1 MFLVS
6 SLLFC
11 SSMLEANEY
20 IYEAFGVAF
29 LVLFRRRKADFGKNG
44 YFNHLNPMLYSQYC
58 ALPIF

>member
-29 LVLFRRRKADFGKNG
+29 LDLFRRRKADFGKNG
-44 YFNHLNPMLYSQYC
+44 YFNHINPMLYSQY
-58 ALPIF
+58 